1 MCGYS
6 GVIFNSTS
14 IFSSSADFKAKFFA
28 NASNVKHRGNEP
40 MRKAEFDNLLLAH
53 FRLAFLDIA

>member
-40 MRKAEFDNLLLAH
+40 MRKAEFDNL
-53 FRLAFLDIA
+53 